1 MNLLLSLPLALAAG
15 MLTIFSPCVLPLAP
29 IVLASAR
36 AEDPRGP
43 IALAL
48 GLALTFGLV
57 GELMASFGVEF
68 GNSFIV
74 RAVSAVAMIAIGAAL
89 MFPSVGDAVEAQLG
103 AIGRASR
110 VLHERLPRTG
120 LAGQA
125 ATGVVLAF
133 AWAPCAGP
141 TLGAALLLAAKGGSL
156 GAAMLTM
163 TVYAL
168 GAAGALLA
176 AGFALGRVAA
186 KARLAAAGTAG
197 RVALGAAFALVGG
210 AILTG
215 LDHQFEAVLVA
226 AMPNW
231 LTMFATSL

>member
-1 MNLLLSLPLALAAG
+1 VNLLLSLPLALAAG

-57 GELMASFGVEF
+57 GGLMASFGVEF
-68 GNSFIV
+68 GDSFIV

-89 MFPSVGDAVEAQLG
+89 VFPPVGDTVEARLG

-110 VLHERLPRTG
+110 VLHKRLPRTG

-156 GAAMLTM
+156 GAAMLIM

-197 RVALGAAFALVGG
+197 RIALGAAFALIGG

-231 LTMFATSL
+231 LTTFATSL